1 MRTPYL
7 LALCMLVAVGCNNS
21 GNNPTTFSGVGDNTE
36 NSENL
41 TSDAASA
48 NAIAIDFDDSGL
60 SKDNVVYVGDG
71 EFDYYKYDKAALGTV
86 TVTLSAMPKSLA
98 DIKNMKM
105 PKGVTDIHDIPY
117 FAPALLVA
125 ALIERDADKEE
136 AKNMINFVARNAFD
150 SSQGAA
156 DAYAS
161 DWNQINQYT
170 DLSAV
175 ASYFEGATK
184 ENNYTP
190 STPIT
195 LKMQITDYSYTAD
208 KDYIRLQIKSSAKS
222 SPQFVSIK
230 MEDKDGD
237 GNYDFFYPTEFMTL
251 AHSLGV
257 YK

>member
-1 MRTPYL
+1 MKTFYL
-7 LALCMLVAVGCNNS
+7 LALCMLIIVGCNNT
-21 GNNPTTFSGVGDNTE
+21 GNKPTTFSGVGDNTE
-36 NSENL
+36 DL
-41 TSDAASA
+41 TSGTASS
-48 NAIAIDFDDSGL
+48 NAITIDFDDSGL

-86 TVTLSAMPKSLA
+86 TVTLSALPKSLA

-105 PKGVTDIHDIPY
+105 PKGITDIHDIPY

-125 ALIERDADKEE
+125 SLIERDADKEE
-136 AKNMINFVARNAFD
+136 AKSMINFVARNAFD
-150 SSQGAA
+150 SNQGAA

-161 DWNQINQYT
+161 EWNQINQYT

-190 STPIT
+190 SSPIT

>member
-1 MRTPYL
+1 MKTPYL

-21 GNNPTTFSGVGDNTE
+21 GNNLTTFSVVGDNTE